1 MTRKLHI
8 GGTIPSSGWEILNIM
23 NAPGVDHVCNAR
35 DLSKFESNTFDCI
48 YASHVVEHF
57 DYVDELPETLS
68 EWLRCLRPECVL
80 YVGVPDLDTISSL
93 IIDKQNLDI
102 NERFFVMRMLF
113 GGHVDDSDYHLVG
126 LNEEFLRRYLNMAGY
141 TDITKVQEFGFFDDT
156 SSMKYKGRNISL
168 NMTAVKPLENSS

>member
-1 MTRKLHI
+1 
-8 GGTIPSSGWEILNIM
+8 
-23 NAPGVDHVCNAR
+23 
-35 DLSKFESNTFDCI
+35 
-48 YASHVVEHF
+48 
-57 DYVDELPETLS
+57 
-68 EWLRCLRPECVL
+68 
-80 YVGVPDLDTISSL
+80 
-93 IIDKQNLDI
+93 
-102 NERFFVMRMLF
+102 MRMLF